1 MSEDRYEGEFSVYQ
15 FLRGFNGEEI
25 TERVRTF
32 VSLKEAKEAFAHYT
46 TNVAARSLKITQ
58 RVIITD
64 GGDSIC
70 LEWVQGKGI
79 TFPPPLP
86 EGVAVNEHVAKKQHD
101 T

>member
-79 TFPPPLP
+79 TFAD
-86 EGVAVNEHVAKKQHD
+86 AVNEHVAKKQHD